1 PRTPP
6 FHGGDGDSN
15 SPGGIG
21 LIKPLWNTKFYS
33 GLIYVCFFAAKR
45 FRYAIDYI
53 RMKKK
58 AGFLGRA
65 TTGGEFWWNGGVLTH
80 PIKVYFQGSGHDAD
94 ATLPSMPAA

>member
-1 PRTPP
+1 
-6 FHGGDGDSN
+6 
-15 SPGGIG
+15 
-21 LIKPLWNTKFYS
+21 
-33 GLIYVCFFAAKR
+33 
-45 FRYAIDYI
+45 
-53 RMKKK
+53 MKKK